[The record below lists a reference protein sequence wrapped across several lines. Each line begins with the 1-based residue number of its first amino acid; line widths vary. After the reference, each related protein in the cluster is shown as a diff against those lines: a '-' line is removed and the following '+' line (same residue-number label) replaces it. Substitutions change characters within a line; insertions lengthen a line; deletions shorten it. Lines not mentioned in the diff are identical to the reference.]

1 MKTETRQA
9 IADVNTRVADL
20 SNRIEELNT
29 RIADL
34 NARVPELGGRLQRAE
49 ALLGVYRKQFDSEP
63 ATMQAR
69 LEAYAEKAARDSVR
83 RTLGGGG
90 LLVFGAGVVG
100 GLGVAARGSG

>member
-63 ATMQAR
+63 ASMQAR
-69 LEAYAEKAARDSVR
+69 LEAYTEKVARDSVR
-83 RTLGGGG
+83 RTLAAVSLLMLGTG
-90 LLVFGAGVVG
+90 LLVVLAVTAVG
-100 GLGVAARGSG
+100 LT